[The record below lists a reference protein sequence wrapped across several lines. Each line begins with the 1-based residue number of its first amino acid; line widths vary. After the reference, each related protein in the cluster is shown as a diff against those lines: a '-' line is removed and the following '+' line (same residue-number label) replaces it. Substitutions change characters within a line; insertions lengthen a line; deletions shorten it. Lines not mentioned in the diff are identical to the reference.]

1 MTVNAVRSVQEI
13 RPITFATDAREI
25 ALAAYARL
33 LARLEQLALGD
44 WSARTDCAAWDVAD
58 MVGHM
63 IGAAKAGASFRETLR
78 QQVWALRHKRDF
90 GGNELDAM
98 NALQVRDHAPLTPPE
113 RIELLR
119 TTSRRAVDGRMSF
132 PRRLRGIRVPLSTDG
147 SAADGMPTSLTLGHL
162 MEVIYTRD
170 VWLHTVDIARA
181 TDRPLELT
189 PQLDGR
195 IVEDVVAEWAR
206 RHGQPFALTL
216 TGAAGG
222 EFRHGD
228 HGAHLEL
235 EAVEFCR
242 ILSGRSPA
250 EGLLAT
256 RVLF

>member
-1 MTVNAVRSVQEI
+1 MTVNAVRSVDEI
-13 RPITFATDAREI
+13 RPIAFATDAREI
-25 ALAAYARL
+25 AFAAYDRL
-33 LARLEQLALGD
+33 LAQLEQLAPED
-44 WSARTDCAAWDVAD
+44 WSARTDCEAWDVAD
-58 MVGHM
+58 MVGHL

-78 QQVWALRHKRDF
+78 QQVWGMRHKREF
-90 GGNELDAM
+90 GGNDLDAM
-98 NALQVRDHAPLTPPE
+98 NALQVRDHARLSPAQ

-119 TTSRRAVDGRMSF
+119 AASRRAVDGRMRF
-132 PRRLRGIRVPLSTDG
+132 PRPLRGIRVPLSTEG

-170 VWLHTVDIARA
+170 VWLHTVDVARA

-189 PQLDGR
+189 PDLDGR

-206 RHGQPFALTL
+206 RHRQPFALTL

-228 HGAHLEL
+228 NGPHLQL